1 LSNANKAQGSGS
13 QSRIAFNFEKLREAD
28 WTIKQGERE
37 SFLGV
42 NVYSCYLNPGGKT
55 KKAMG

>member
-1 LSNANKAQGSGS
+1 LSNANKAGS